1 MACECLKNVFGNYVQ
16 CVKTGRFVDYEY
28 WHDETPDDCPLEAKE
43 KRKDSDG

>member
-1 MACECLKNVFGNYVQ
+1 MACEYLKNVFGNYVQ
-16 CVKTGRFVDYEY
+16 CVKTGCFVDYEY